1 MSHGRVLW
9 DTAQQTF
16 APLGPREY
24 YHTQGMT
31 TLLGQMVRDMSYR
44 HAVGLLNRVR
54 HEGAGQGTPV
64 TTAAAMVEREG
75 TAIQHHW
82 EEWSQDVFTRQAFT
96 PEGCPVGNAEPYG
109 LPEEAVRLPRDTVE
123 DAVTAYNHERR
134 RDFQIAVPEAQALY
148 EDPARTV
155 NVSIDDVGVVK
166 QVPQR
171 RRHGAASAQNTPPE
185 RHYVQNTIARVDSVE
200 GHYILNGWGTPRV
213 LRFLVAFL
221 LTHDLLQTQHLQFFV
236 DGARP
241 LHADILRQFQ
251 EWFPSVRII
260 LDWFHLKKKCAEKLS
275 LAMRGASLRNAAL
288 KELLPILWLGQIDR
302 AIAYVQSISPEQ
314 IKNPAEQQG
323 LIGYFERNRACI
335 PCYAL
340 REALDLQNSSNPGEK
355 ANDLCVAARQKHQG
369 MSWSRD
375 GSVALA
381 TVTALY
387 YNHEIRHWYEG
398 QHLNFEWVA

>member
-1 MSHGRVLW
+1 MCQGRVLW

-24 YHTQGMT
+24 YHTQGMN

-44 HAVGLLNRVR
+44 HAIRLLNRVR
-54 HEGAGQGTPV
+54 HEVAGQGTPV

-96 PEGCPVGNAEPYG
+96 PEGCPRGPVKSYG

-123 DAVTAYNHERR
+123 EAVTAYNHERR

-166 QVPQR
+166 QIPQR
-171 RRHGAASAQNTPPE
+171 RHHGAAPAQNTPPE

-200 GHYILNGWGTPRV
+200 GHYTLNGWGTPAV
-213 LRFLVAFL
+213 LRFLIAFL
-221 LTHDLLQTQHLQFFV
+221 LTHDLLQTRHLQFFV
-236 DGARP
+236 DGARS
-241 LHADILRQFQ
+241 LHTDILRQFQ

-275 LAMRGASLRNAAL
+275 LAMRGAALRNAAL

-302 AIAYVQSISPEQ
+302 AIAYVQSIPPEQ
-314 IKNPAEQQG
+314 IKNPADQQG
-323 LIGYFERNRACI
+323 LIGYFERNRAYM

-340 REALDLQNSSNPGEK
+340 RAALDLQNSSNPGEK

-387 YNHEIRHWYEG
+387 QNHEIGHWYEE
-398 QHLNFEWVA
+398 QHLKFEWVA